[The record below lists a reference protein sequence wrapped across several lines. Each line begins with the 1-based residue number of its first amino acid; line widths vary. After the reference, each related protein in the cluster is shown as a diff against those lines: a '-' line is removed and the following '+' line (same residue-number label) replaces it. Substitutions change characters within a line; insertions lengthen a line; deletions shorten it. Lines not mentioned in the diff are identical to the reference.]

1 MGKILKIVGFVA
13 LAVFAAPIAGAVLG
27 AAAAAGAAGA
37 ALSSAILAIGISGA
51 LSTAASLVT
60 GNKTPRTQL
69 SRLNVS
75 LDVTTPRKAV
85 FGTTAMNLDIRY
97 QEASGSNQEYID
109 YVLCVAAHKVKS
121 IDEIWFEEKQA
132 WTSGGGVT
140 ATYSGYLT
148 VNTIL
153 EGGAA
158 SYFTVNGGSRWGAD
172 ERMTGCALVHIRI
185 KRTGN
190 DKKSESPMVN
200 GMPSRVTIIGE
211 GALLYDPRLDSTVT
225 GGSGAHRADDQS
237 TWGIYTAADDTD
249 NPALQLLWWLLG
261 WKINDRLSIGC
272 GVPPERID
280 LPSFI
285 TAANICDEDVTLS
298 TGGAQKRY
306 RTSGTASDAD
316 DRMAI
321 INTFLSCMNGTLR
334 DSGGKLTLQVMK
346 NDLADYVLD
355 FDESDIIGEFE
366 WNQTRGL
373 TDSFNAAR
381 GRFIDPS
388 TNSLYQ
394 MADYP
399 EVGFA
404 SPDGIPR
411 VMALDLPYVEDGRR
425 AQRIAKQV
433 LQRNQYRGMFSAT
446 FKAKALGCSVGD
458 VVRISFSALGWSNKL
473 FRVVSQEIRFDGLV
487 PMALVEES
495 AAIYAWDAEDVAPV
509 SPTAPVVYNPLNNP
523 FMQGI
528 SQVGARHEPNGVS
541 LAFTAN
547 YAGVLD
553 AGQLPRNIAFKRW
566 QITADVT
573 ADATWAIV
581 GQGGI
586 TGGTVTVADGVVT
599 IPSGVTI
606 PATTEIVV
614 SSTYDGLT
622 ITSAIGIT
630 KTSGAAPP
638 GTGGGTSVSDSTFS
652 TVSGTTL
659 TAISDLMTVKTGTSG
674 QLDFTALLMIY
685 AAPASPDGLF
695 GAIAQW
701 RYRPVS
707 GSFSDAGSQSDE
719 SFPASV
725 ELESG
730 VYYAGAGYIEV
741 PATVTGLTASTDYE
755 VQLFAARDSSSPT
768 KTLSFGG
775 TATVTGS

>member
-1 MGKILKIVGFVA
+1 MGKLLKI
-13 LAVFAAPIAGAVLG
+13 IAGAALVVFSGGIAGAIGLG
-27 AAAAAGAAGA
+27 AAATAAVGS
-37 ALSSAILAIGISGA
+37 ALLAIGASMA
-51 LSTAASLVT
+51 LSGVSSLVF
-60 GNKTPRTQL
+60 GNKTPRSQL

-97 QEASGSNQEYID
+97 QEASGTNQEYID

-140 ATYSGYLT
+140 STYSGYLT

-190 DKKSESPMVN
+190 SKKSESPLVN

-225 GGSGAHRADDQS
+225 GGSGAHRADDQA
-237 TWGIYTAADDTD
+237 TWGSYTAADDTD

-285 TAANICDEDVTLS
+285 TAANICDEDVTLAI
-298 TGGAQKRY
+298 GGTQKRY

-316 DRMAI
+316 DRMGI

-355 FDESDIIGEFE
+355 FDENDIIGEFE

-373 TDSFNAAR
+373 TDSYNAAR

-388 TNSLYQ
+388 TASLYQ

-411 VMALDLPYVEDGRR
+411 VMALDLAYVEDGRR

-487 PMALVEES
+487 PMALVEEN

-509 SPTAPVVYNPLNNP
+509 SPTAPVVYDPLNNP
-523 FMQGI
+523 FIQGI
-528 SQVGARHEPNGVS
+528 SQVGARHEPGDTTA
-541 LAFTAN
+541 AFTAN
-547 YAGVLD
+547 YAGTLD

-566 QITADVT
+566 QVTADVT
-573 ADATWAIV
+573 ADATWAIDS
-581 GQGGI
+581 QGGI
-586 TGGTVTVADGVVT
+586 TGGTVTVSSSGVVT
-599 IPSGVTI
+599 IPSGVSI
-606 PATTEIVV
+606 PAATEIVV
-614 SSTYDGLT
+614 SSAYDGVTL
-622 ITSAIGIT
+622 ISRIAVT
-630 KTSGAAPP
+630 KSNGAAPP
-638 GTGGGTSVSDSTFS
+638 GTGGGTTVTDSTFAS
-652 TVSGTTL
+652 VSGTSL
-659 TAISDLMTVKTGTSG
+659 TAISDIMTVKTGTSG
-674 QLDFTALLMIY
+674 QLDFS
-685 AAPASPDGLF
+685 APLSIIAPAASPDGIF
-695 GAIAQW
+695 GAIGQW

-707 GSFSDAGSQSDE
+707 GSFSDAGTQADE
-719 SFPASV
+719 IFAATV

-730 VYYAGAGYIEV
+730 LYFASNGYIDIA
-741 PATVTGLTASTDYE
+741 ATVTGLTASTDYE

>member
-1 MGKILKIVGFVA
+1 MGKLLKI
-13 LAVFAAPIAGAVLG
+13 I
-27 AAAAAGAAGA
+27 AGA
-37 ALSSAILAIGISGA
+37 ALVAFAAPLAGAFALGSAATAAITAIGASMILSGA
-51 LSTAASLVT
+51 SDVLFGGT
-60 GNKTPRTQL
+60 KTPKTQL
-69 SRLNVS
+69 SRLNAS

-97 QEASGSNQEYID
+97 QEASGANQEYID
-109 YVLCVAAHKVKS
+109 YVLAVAAHKVKS

-140 ATYSGYLT
+140 STYSGYLT

-190 DKKSESPMVN
+190 DKKSESPLVN

-225 GGSGAHRADDQS
+225 GGSGAHRADDQA
-237 TWGIYTAADDTD
+237 TWGSYTAADDTD

-285 TAANICDEDVTLS
+285 TAANICDEDVTLAV
-298 TGGAQKRY
+298 GGTQKRY

-316 DRMAI
+316 DRMGI
-321 INTFLSCMNGTLR
+321 INTFLSCMNGTSR

-355 FDESDIIGEFE
+355 FDENDIIGEFE

-373 TDSFNAAR
+373 TDSYNAAR

-487 PMALVEES
+487 PMALVEEN

-528 SQVGARHEPNGVS
+528 SQVGARHDPSGVS

-586 TGGTVTVADGVVT
+586 TGGTVTVSSSGVVT

-630 KTSGAAPP
+630 KTNGAAPP
-638 GTGGGTSVSDSTFS
+638 GTGGGTSVSDSTFN

-685 AAPASPDGLF
+685 AAAASPDGLF

-701 RYRPVS
+701 RCRPVS
-707 GSFSDAGSQSDE
+707 GSFSDAGSQATE
-719 SFPASV
+719 AYEASV

-730 VYYAGAGYIEV
+730 VYYASAGYIEV

>member
-1 MGKILKIVGFVA
+1 MGKLLKI
-13 LAVFAAPIAGAVLG
+13 IAGAALVVFSGGIAGVIGLG
-27 AAAAAGAAGA
+27 AAATAAVG
-37 ALSSAILAIGISGA
+37 SAILAIGASMA
-51 LSTAASLVT
+51 LSGVSSLVF
-60 GNKTPRTQL
+60 GNKTPRSQL

-97 QEASGSNQEYID
+97 QEASGTNQEYID

-132 WTSGGGVT
+132 WTAGGGVT
-140 ATYSGYLT
+140 STYSGYLT
-148 VNTIL
+148 VATIL

-158 SYFTVNGGSRWGAD
+158 SYFTVNGGSRWGAS

-190 DKKSESPMVN
+190 SKKSESPLVN

-211 GALLYDPRLDSTVT
+211 GAYLYDPRLDSTVT

-237 TWGIYTAADDTD
+237 TWGSYTAADDTD

-261 WKINDRLSIGC
+261 WQINDRLSIGC

-285 TAANICDEDVTLS
+285 TAANICDEDVTMS
-298 TGGAQKRY
+298 IGGTQKRY

-316 DRMAI
+316 DRMGI

-355 FDESDIIGEFE
+355 FDENDIISEFE

-373 TDSFNAAR
+373 TDSYNAAR

-411 VMALDLPYVEDGRR
+411 VMALDLAYVEDGRR

-458 VVRISFSALGWSNKL
+458 VIRLSFSALGWSNKL

-487 PMALVEES
+487 PMALVEEN

-509 SPTAPVVYNPLNNP
+509 TPTAPVVYDPLNNP

-528 SQVGARHEPNGVS
+528 SQVGARHEPGDTTA
-541 LAFTAN
+541 AFTAN

-573 ADATWAIV
+573 ADATWTIDS
-581 GQGGI
+581 QGGI
-586 TGGTVTVADGVVT
+586 TGGTVTVTDGIVT
-599 IPSGVTI
+599 IPSGVSI
-606 PATTEIVV
+606 PANTEIAV
-614 SSTYDGLT
+614 SSDYDGVTL
-622 ITSAIGIT
+622 ISRISVT
-630 KTSGAAPP
+630 KTNGAAPP
-638 GTGGGTSVSDSTFS
+638 GSSGGTTVTDSTFAS
-652 TVSGTTL
+652 VSGNSL

-674 QLDFTALLMIY
+674 QLTFSAPLSII
-685 AAPASPDGLF
+685 APASSPDGTF
-695 GAIAQW
+695 GAVGQW

-707 GSFSDAGSQSDE
+707 GSFTDAGTQADE
-719 SFPASV
+719 AFAAIV
-725 ELESG
+725 ELEGG
-730 VYYAGAGYIEV
+730 VYFSGAGWIDIS
-741 PATVTGLTASTDYE
+741 ATVTGLASGTDYE
-755 VQLFAARDSSSPT
+755 VQLFAARDSSIPT
-768 KTLSFGG
+768 KTISFGG

>member
-1 MGKILKIVGFVA
+1 MGKILKFIGFVA

-27 AAAAAGAAGA
+27 ATAAAA
-37 ALSSAILAIGISGA
+37 ALSSAILAIGVSGA
-51 LSTAASLVT
+51 LSTAASLIT
-60 GNKTPRTQL
+60 GSKTPRTQL

-97 QEASGSNQEYID
+97 QEASGANQEYID

-140 ATYSGYLT
+140 STYSGYLT

-158 SYFTVNGGSRWGAD
+158 SYFTVNGGARWGAD

-190 DKKSESPMVN
+190 DKKSESPLVS
-200 GMPSRVTIIGE
+200 GLPSRVTIIGE
-211 GALLYDPRLDSTVT
+211 GALLYDPRLDSTVA
-225 GGSGAHRADDQS
+225 GGSGAHRADDQA
-237 TWGIYTAADDTD
+237 TWGSYTAADDTD

-261 WKINDRLSIGC
+261 WKISDRLSIGC

-298 TGGAQKRY
+298 IGGTQKRY

-316 DRMAI
+316 DRMGI

-355 FDESDIIGEFE
+355 FDESDIISEFE

-373 TDSFNAAR
+373 TDSYNAAR

-388 TNSLYQ
+388 TTSLYQ

-487 PMALVEES
+487 PMALVEEN
-495 AAIYAWDAEDVAPV
+495 AAIYAWDNDDVAAV
-509 SPTAPVVYNPLNNP
+509 SPTAPVVYDPLNNP
-523 FMQGI
+523 FIQGI
-528 SQVGARHEPNGVS
+528 AQVGSRHEPGDTTA
-541 LAFTAN
+541 AFTAN

-553 AGQLPRNIAFKRW
+553 SGQLPRNIAFKRW

-573 ADATWAIV
+573 ADATWAIDS
-581 GQGGI
+581 QGGI
-586 TGGTVTVADGVVT
+586 TGGTVTVVDGIVT
-599 IPSGVTI
+599 IPSGVSI
-606 PATTEIVV
+606 PAATEIIV
-614 SSTYDGLT
+614 SSLYDGVTLVSR
-622 ITSAIGIT
+622 IAVT
-630 KTSGAAPP
+630 KTNGASPP

-659 TAISDLMTVKTGTSG
+659 AAISDLMTVKTGTGG
-674 QLDFTALLMIY
+674 QLTFSAPLSIY
-685 AAPASPDGLF
+685 AAAASPDGIF
-695 GAIAQW
+695 GAIGQW

-707 GSFSDAGSQSDE
+707 GSFSDAGTQADE
-719 SFPASV
+719 IFAATV

-730 VYYAGAGYIEV
+730 VYFASAGYIDIS
-741 PATVTGLTASTDYE
+741 ATVTGLTASTDYE

>member
-1 MGKILKIVGFVA
+1 MGKLLKI
-13 LAVFAAPIAGAVLG
+13 I
-27 AAAAAGAAGA
+27 AGA
-37 ALSSAILAIGISGA
+37 ALVVFSGGIAGAIGLTGAIAGTVGSAILAIGASMA
-51 LSTAASLVT
+51 LSSVSSLVF
-60 GNKTPRTQL
+60 GNKTPRSQL

-97 QEASGSNQEYID
+97 QEASGANQEYID
-109 YVLCVAAHKVKS
+109 YVMCVAAHKVKS

-140 ATYSGYLT
+140 STYSGYLT

-190 DKKSESPMVN
+190 SKKSESPLVN

-225 GGSGAHRADDQS
+225 GGSGAHRADDQA
-237 TWGIYTAADDTD
+237 TWGSYTAADDTD

-285 TAANICDEDVTLS
+285 TAANICDEDVTLAI
-298 TGGAQKRY
+298 GGTQKRY

-316 DRMAI
+316 DRMGI

-355 FDESDIIGEFE
+355 FDENDIIGEFE

-373 TDSFNAAR
+373 TDSYNAAR

-487 PMALVEES
+487 PMALVEEN

-509 SPTAPVVYNPLNNP
+509 TPTAPVVYNPLNNP

-528 SQVGARHEPNGVS
+528 SQVGARHEPGDATA
-541 LAFTAN
+541 AFTAN
-547 YAGVLD
+547 YAGTLD

-573 ADATWAIV
+573 ADATWAIDS
-581 GQGGI
+581 QGGI
-586 TGGTVTVADGVVT
+586 TGGTVTVTDGIVT

-606 PATTEIVV
+606 PAATEIVV
-614 SSTYDGLT
+614 SSAYDGVTL
-622 ITSAIGIT
+622 ISRIAVT
-630 KTSGAAPP
+630 KSNGAAPP
-638 GTGGGTSVSDSTFS
+638 GTGGGTTVTDSTFAS
-652 TVSGTTL
+652 VSGTSL
-659 TAISDLMTVKTGTSG
+659 TAISDIMIVKAGTSG
-674 QLDFTALLMIY
+674 QLDFS
-685 AAPASPDGLF
+685 APLSIIAPAASPDGIF
-695 GAIAQW
+695 GAIGQW

-707 GSFSDAGSQSDE
+707 GSFSDAGTQADE
-719 SFPASV
+719 TFAATV

-730 VYYAGAGYIEV
+730 VYFASAGYIDV
-741 PATVTGLTASTDYE
+741 SATVTGLTASTDYE

>member
-1 MGKILKIVGFVA
+1 MGKLLKIVGFVA

-27 AAAAAGAAGA
+27 ATAAGA

-51 LSTAASLVT
+51 LSTAASLIT
-60 GNKTPRTQL
+60 GNKTPRSQL

-97 QEASGSNQEYID
+97 QEASGANQEYID

-132 WTSGGGVT
+132 WTAGGGVT
-140 ATYSGYLT
+140 STYSGYLT

-190 DKKSESPMVN
+190 DKKSESPLVS
-200 GMPSRVTIIGE
+200 GLPSRVTIIGE
-211 GALLYDPRLDSTVT
+211 GALLYDPRLDSTVA
-225 GGSGAHRADDQS
+225 GGSGAHRADNQT
-237 TWGIYTAADDTD
+237 TWGSYTAADDTD

-261 WKINDRLSIGC
+261 WKINDRLSVGC

-285 TAANICDEDVTLS
+285 TAANICDENVTLS
-298 TGGAQKRY
+298 IGGTQKRY

-316 DRMAI
+316 DRMGI

-355 FDESDIIGEFE
+355 FDENDIIGEFE

-373 TDSFNAAR
+373 TDSYNAAR

-388 TNSLYQ
+388 TTSLYQ

-487 PMALVEES
+487 PMALVEEN
-495 AAIYAWDAEDVAPV
+495 AAIYAWDADDVAPV
-509 SPTAPVVYNPLNNP
+509 SPTAPVVYDPLNNP

-528 SQVGARHEPNGVS
+528 SQVGSRHEPGDTTA
-541 LAFTAN
+541 AFTAN
-547 YAGVLD
+547 YAGTLD

-573 ADATWAIV
+573 ADATWAIDS
-581 GQGGI
+581 QGGI
-586 TGGTVTVADGVVT
+586 TGGTVTVVDGIVT
-599 IPSGVTI
+599 IPSGVSI
-606 PATTEIVV
+606 PAATEIVV
-614 SSTYDGLT
+614 SSAYDGVTL
-622 ITSAIGIT
+622 ISRIAVT
-630 KTSGAAPP
+630 KSNGASPP
-638 GTGGGTSVSDSTFS
+638 GTGGGTSVSDSTFG

-659 TAISDLMTVKTGTSG
+659 AAISDLMTVKTGTGG
-674 QLDFTALLMIY
+674 QLTFSAPLSIY
-685 AAPASPDGLF
+685 AAAASPDGIF
-695 GAIAQW
+695 GAIGQW

-707 GSFSDAGSQSDE
+707 GSFSDAGTQADE
-719 SFPASV
+719 IFAATV

-730 VYYAGAGYIEV
+730 VYFASAGYIDIS
-741 PATVTGLTASTDYE
+741 ATVTGLTASTDYE

>member
-1 MGKILKIVGFVA
+1 MGKILKFIGFVA
-13 LAVFAAPIAGAVLG
+13 LAVFAAPIAGALALG
-27 AAAAAGAAGA
+27 AATTAV
-37 ALSSAILAIGISGA
+37 LSSAILAIGISGA
-51 LSTAASLVT
+51 LSTAASLIT
-60 GNKTPRTQL
+60 GNKTPRSQL

-109 YVLCVAAHKVKS
+109 YVLCLAAHKVKS

-132 WTSGGGVT
+132 WTAGGGVT
-140 ATYSGYLT
+140 STYSGYLT
-148 VNTIL
+148 VATIL

-172 ERMTGCALVHIRI
+172 KRMTGCALVHIRI

-190 DKKSESPMVN
+190 SKKSESPLVN

-211 GALLYDPRLDSTVT
+211 GALLYDPRLDSTVA
-225 GGSGAHRADDQS
+225 GGSGAHRADVQA
-237 TWGIYTAADDTD
+237 TWGSYTAADDTD

-298 TGGAQKRY
+298 IGGTQKRY

-316 DRMAI
+316 DRMGI
-321 INTFLSCMNGTLR
+321 INTFLACMNGTLR

-355 FDESDIIGEFE
+355 FDEGDIIGEFE

-381 GRFIDPS
+381 GRFVDPS

-487 PMALVEES
+487 PMALVEEN
-495 AAIYAWDAEDVAPV
+495 AAIYAWAANDVAPV
-509 SPTAPVVYNPLNNP
+509 TPTAPVVYSPLNNP

-528 SQVGARHEPNGVS
+528 SQVGARNEPGDTTA
-541 LAFTAN
+541 AFTAN

-553 AGQLPRNIAFKRW
+553 SGQLPRNIAFKRW
-566 QITADVT
+566 QTTADVT
-573 ADATWAIV
+573 ANATWAIDS
-581 GQGGI
+581 QGGI
-586 TGGTVTVADGVVT
+586 TGGTVTVSSSGVVT
-599 IPSGVTI
+599 IPSGVSI
-606 PATTEIVV
+606 PAATEIVV
-614 SSTYDGLT
+614 SSAYDGVTL
-622 ITSAIGIT
+622 ISRIAVT
-630 KTSGAAPP
+630 KSNGASPSGA
-638 GTGGGTSVSDSTFS
+638 GGGTSVSDSTFAS
-652 TVSGTTL
+652 VSGTTL

-674 QLDFTALLMIY
+674 QLVFSAPLEIY
-685 AAPASPDGLF
+685 APAASPDGIF
-695 GAIAQW
+695 GAIGQW

-707 GSFSDAGSQSDE
+707 GSFSDAGTQADE
-719 SFPASV
+719 VFAATV

-730 VYYAGAGYIEV
+730 VYFASAGYIDV
-741 PATVTGLTASTDYE
+741 AATVTGLTASTDYE
-755 VQLFAARDSSSPT
+755 VQLFAARDSSIST

>member
-1 MGKILKIVGFVA
+1 MGKILKIFTVIA
-13 LAVFAAPIAGAVLG
+13 AVVVNVIPG
-27 AAAAAGAAGA
+27 
-37 ALSSAILAIGISGA
+37 IGQAISGA
-51 LSTAASLVT
+51 LRMSITVAGAVTALGMISQAIAGS
-60 GNKTPRTQL
+60 KTPRSQL

-109 YVLCVAAHKVKS
+109 YVLAVAAHKVKS

-132 WTSGGGVT
+132 WTAGGGVT

-158 SYFTVNGGSRWGAD
+158 SYFTVNGGARWGAD

-190 DKKSESPMVN
+190 DKKSESPLVN

-211 GALLYDPRLDSTVT
+211 GALLYDPRLDSTVA
-225 GGSGAHRADDQS
+225 GGSGAHRADDQA
-237 TWGIYTAADDTD
+237 TWGSYTAADDTD

-285 TAANICDEDVTLS
+285 TAANICDENVTLS
-298 TGGAQKRY
+298 IGGTQKRY

-316 DRMAI
+316 DRMGI

-355 FDESDIIGEFE
+355 FDESDIISEFE

-373 TDSFNAAR
+373 TDSYNAAR

-388 TNSLYQ
+388 TTSLYQ

-487 PMALVEES
+487 PMALVEEN
-495 AAIYAWDAEDVAPV
+495 AAIYAWDAEDSAPV
-509 SPTAPVVYNPLNNP
+509 SPTAPVVYDPLNNP

-528 SQVGARHEPNGVS
+528 SQVGSRHEPGDTTA
-541 LAFTAN
+541 AFTAN
-547 YAGVLD
+547 YAGTLD

-573 ADATWAIV
+573 ADATWAIDS
-581 GQGGI
+581 QGGI
-586 TGGTVTVADGVVT
+586 TGGTVTVVDGIVT
-599 IPSGVTI
+599 IPSGVSI
-606 PATTEIVV
+606 PAATEIIV
-614 SSTYDGLT
+614 SSLYDGVTL
-622 ITSAIGIT
+622 ISRIAVT
-630 KTSGAAPP
+630 KTNGASPP

-659 TAISDLMTVKTGTSG
+659 TAISDLMTVKTGTGG
-674 QLDFTALLMIY
+674 QLTFSAPLSIY
-685 AAPASPDGLF
+685 AAAASPDGIF
-695 GAIAQW
+695 GAIGQW

-707 GSFSDAGSQSDE
+707 GSFSDAGTQADE
-719 SFPASV
+719 IFAATV

-730 VYYAGAGYIEV
+730 VYFASAGYIDIS
-741 PATVTGLTASTDYE
+741 ATVTGLTASTDYE
-755 VQLFAARDSSSPT
+755 VQLFAARDGSSPT

>member
-1 MGKILKIVGFVA
+1 MGKILKIFTVIA
-13 LAVFAAPIAGAVLG
+13 AVVVNVIPG
-27 AAAAAGAAGA
+27 
-37 ALSSAILAIGISGA
+37 IGQAISGA
-51 LSTAASLVT
+51 LLTSITVAGAVTALGMVANAVA
-60 GNKTPRTQL
+60 GPKTPRSQL

-97 QEASGSNQEYID
+97 QEASGTNQEYID
-109 YVLCVAAHKVKS
+109 YVLAVAAHKVKS

-132 WTSGGGVT
+132 WTAGGGVT
-140 ATYSGYLT
+140 STYSGYLT

-190 DKKSESPMVN
+190 DKKSESPLVN

-211 GALLYDPRLDSTVT
+211 GALLYDPRLDSTVA
-225 GGSGAHRADDQS
+225 GGSGAHRADDQA
-237 TWGIYTAADDTD
+237 TWGSYTAADDTD

-298 TGGAQKRY
+298 IGGTQKRY

-316 DRMAI
+316 DRMGI

-355 FDESDIIGEFE
+355 FDESDIISEFE

-373 TDSFNAAR
+373 TDSYNAAR

-388 TNSLYQ
+388 TTSLYQ

-487 PMALVEES
+487 PMALVEEN
-495 AAIYAWDAEDVAPV
+495 AAIYAWDAEDSAPV
-509 SPTAPVVYNPLNNP
+509 SPTAPVVYDPLNNP

-528 SQVGARHEPNGVS
+528 SQVGARHEPGDTTA
-541 LAFTAN
+541 AFTAN
-547 YAGVLD
+547 YAGTLD

-573 ADATWAIV
+573 ADATWAIDS
-581 GQGGI
+581 QGGI
-586 TGGTVTVADGVVT
+586 TGGTVTVVDGIVT
-599 IPSGVTI
+599 IPSGVSI
-606 PATTEIVV
+606 PAATEIIV
-614 SSTYDGLT
+614 SSLYDGVTLVSR
-622 ITSAIGIT
+622 IAVT
-630 KTSGAAPP
+630 KTNGASPP

-659 TAISDLMTVKTGTSG
+659 TAISDLMTVKTGTGG
-674 QLDFTALLMIY
+674 QLTFSAPLSIY
-685 AAPASPDGLF
+685 AAAASPDGIF
-695 GAIAQW
+695 GAIGQW

-707 GSFSDAGSQSDE
+707 GSFSDAGTQADE
-719 SFPASV
+719 IFAATV

-730 VYYAGAGYIEV
+730 VYFASAGYIDIS
-741 PATVTGLTASTDYE
+741 ATVTGLTASTDYE